1 MKNPLSNPWPF
12 AEETVGKRARRRER
26 MESTNNGALAPSA
39 RWRGEV
45 SSTTNQLQH
54 TRGATL
60 VVAVSE
66 QTKDECEEL
75 LGEVGGVIMCSV
87 EPETR
92 FI

>member
-1 MKNPLSNPWPF
+1 
-12 AEETVGKRARRRER
+12 
-26 MESTNNGALAPSA
+26 
-39 RWRGEV
+39 V

-60 VVAVSE
+60 IVTVSE
-66 QTKDECEEL
+66 QTKDDGEEL